1 MTMNS
6 RTFYIY
12 YRAKQPMY
20 GIRLLPFLIGVILLC
35 GLVNVAVAAPTTSV
49 HVVKYAADG
58 TTVLNETTVDY
69 HWMEAN
75 LPVQGDGKTHY
86 YHQGP
91 VFTDLKEDQWDRKET
106 TNFKDMGAVKGTAVR
121 DLADLLGGMAP
132 GDEVMVKSG
141 DGYHV
146 EFPYTNIYK
155 PDPRQGTITVCWFNG
170 EESAVGERQGTGYP
184 PDYHVGMRLVFF
196 ADNSTNS
203 AGKNVFGN
211 QDMREVMPA
220 ETIHLFDNLYP
231 STSGYTVKWVDEI
244 RIYSGGYN
252 GSADLLPKSYQSKM
266 DETYP
271 APPITQPTPTAN
283 LPVFLP
289 FSAILILSGIVYFQ
303 RCKK

>member
-1 MTMNS
+1 MTMTIRS
-6 RTFYIY
+6 FY
-12 YRAKQPMY
+12 ASAFQKFPMH
-20 GIRLLPFLIGVILLC
+20 GLRSLPFVIVVILLC
-35 GLVNVAVAAPTTSV
+35 GMVNVVFAAPTTAI
-49 HVVKYAADG
+49 HVVKYASDG
-58 TTVLNETTVDY
+58 TTVLNETTVTY
-69 HWMEAN
+69 QWMEAN

-91 VFTDLKEDQWDRKET
+91 VFTDVKEDQWDRNET

-121 DLADLLGGMAP
+121 DFSDLVGGMAQD
-132 GDEVMVKSG
+132 DEVMVKSG

-146 EFPYTNIYK
+146 EFPYANIYS
-155 PDPRQGTITVCWFNG
+155 PDPRQGTITVSWYNG
-170 EESAVGERQGTGYP
+170 EESAVGERQGKGYP

-196 ADNSTNS
+196 ADNSTNMDR
-203 AGKNVFGN
+203 KHVFGN
-211 QDMREVMPA
+211 QDMREVMPE

-271 APPITQPTPTAN
+271 APPAPQSTPTAN
-283 LPVFLP
+283 MYVFLPVF
-289 FSAILILSGIVYFQ
+289 AVMILYGINCFK
-303 RCKK
+303 RWKE

>member
-1 MTMNS
+1 MN
-6 RTFYIY
+6 
-12 YRAKQPMY
+12 
-20 GIRLLPFLIGVILLC
+20 GRLSSFQAFFIMVAFAILAC
-35 GLVNVAVAAPTTSV
+35 SAIPAVNAAPTISL
-49 HVVKYAADG
+49 HIVKYTPDG
-58 TTVLNETTVDY
+58 STVHNEKTVNY
-69 HWMEAN
+69 QWLEKN

-91 VFTDLKEDQWDRKET
+91 VFADMKEEQWDKKET

-121 DLADLLGGMAP
+121 DLCDLVGGMAP

-146 EFPYTNIYK
+146 EFPYANIYK
-155 PDPRQGTITVCWFNG
+155 PAPCQGTITVCWFNG
-170 EESAVGERQGTGYP
+170 EEASVGERQGTGYP

-196 ADNSTNS
+196 ADNSTNRE
-203 AGKNVFGN
+203 AKHVFGN

-252 GSADLLPKSYQSKM
+252 GSSDLLPKSYQSKM

-271 APPITQPTPTAN
+271 APLATPPTPSAN
-283 LPVFLP
+283 LDLVLP
-289 FSAILILSGIVYFQ
+289 FSAVMMGFGIVFVR
-303 RCKK
+303 RCKR

>member
-1 MTMNS
+1 MTMTKRS
-6 RTFYIY
+6 FY
-12 YRAKQPMY
+12 ASAFQKQPMH
-20 GIRLLPFLIGVILLC
+20 GIRLLPFIIIVILLC
-35 GLVNVAVAAPTTSV
+35 GMVNVVFAAPTTAI
-49 HVVKYAADG
+49 HVVKYATDG
-58 TTVLNETTVDY
+58 ITVLNETTVTY
-69 HWMEAN
+69 QWMEAN

-91 VFTDLKEDQWDRKET
+91 VFSDVKEDQWDRNET

-121 DLADLLGGMAP
+121 DLSNLVGGMVQ

-146 EFPYTNIYK
+146 EFPYANIYS
-155 PDPRQGTITVCWFNG
+155 PDPRQGTITVCWYNG

-196 ADNSTNS
+196 ADNSTNTDQ
-203 AGKNVFGN
+203 KHVFGN
-211 QDMREVMPA
+211 QDMREVMPE

-244 RIYSGGYN
+244 RIYPGGYN

-271 APPITQPTPTAN
+271 APPSAQPTTAAN
-283 LPVFLP
+283 MFVFLPVF
-289 FSAILILSGIVYFQ
+289 AVLIVSGIICLR
-303 RCKK
+303 RCKE

>member
-1 MTMNS
+1 MNS
-6 RTFYIY
+6 KAFSLQNLAKKPNYRTRI
-12 YRAKQPMY
+12 
-20 GIRLLPFLIGVILLC
+20 LPFLVAVILLC
-35 GLVNVAVAAPTTSV
+35 GFVNAAYAAPTSAV
-49 HVVKYAADG
+49 RVVKFAADG
-58 TTVLNETTVDY
+58 ITVLNETTVDY
-69 HWMEAN
+69 TWMKAN

-91 VFTDLKEDQWDRKET
+91 VFVDDKEGQWDLNET
-106 TNFKDMGAVKGTAVR
+106 SNFKDMGAVKGSAVR
-121 DLADLLGGMAP
+121 DLCDLLGGMAP

-146 EFPYTNIYK
+146 EFPYANVYN
-155 PDPRQGTITVCWFNG
+155 PEPRQGEVTVCWFNG
-170 EESAVGERQGTGYP
+170 EESFVGERQGTGYP

-203 AGKNVFGN
+203 EGKHVFGN

-231 STSGYTVKWVDEI
+231 STGGYTVKWVDEV
-244 RIYSGGYN
+244 RIYPGGYN

-271 APPITQPTPTAN
+271 APPTPQPTPTAN
-283 LPVFLP
+283 LPAFL
-289 FSAILILSGIVYFQ
+289 SVSSILIVSGIVCFQ
-303 RCKK
+303 RCRK

>member
-1 MTMNS
+1 V
-6 RTFYIY
+6 
-12 YRAKQPMY
+12 A
-20 GIRLLPFLIGVILLC
+20 VILLC
-35 GLVNVAVAAPTTSV
+35 GFVNAAYAAPTSAV
-49 HVVKYAADG
+49 RVVKFAADG
-58 TTVLNETTVDY
+58 ITVLNETTVDY
-69 HWMEAN
+69 TWMKAN

-91 VFTDLKEDQWDRKET
+91 VFVDDKEGQWDLNET
-106 TNFKDMGAVKGTAVR
+106 SNFKDMGAVKGSAVR
-121 DLADLLGGMAP
+121 DLCDLLGGMAP

-146 EFPYTNIYK
+146 EFPYANVYN
-155 PDPRQGTITVCWFNG
+155 PEPRQGEVTVCWFNG
-170 EESAVGERQGTGYP
+170 EESFVGERQGTGYP

-203 AGKNVFGN
+203 EGKHVFGN

-231 STSGYTVKWVDEI
+231 STGGYTVKWVDEV
-244 RIYSGGYN
+244 RIYPGGYN

-271 APPITQPTPTAN
+271 APPTPQPTPTAN
-283 LPVFLP
+283 LPAFL
-289 FSAILILSGIVYFQ
+289 SVSSILIVSGIVCFQ
-303 RCKK
+303 RCRK